1 MLLFMA
7 SKPYRIKPVAK
18 RALRYLVVGG
28 FNTAIGYGIG
38 VGSYLLLASHLPILL
53 IGVIGNVIAISISFV
68 TYKIFVF
75 KTQGQWLTEYA
86 KAFVVY
92 GAMALLGI
100 ALLWLLVGH
109 LQLSIWIAQGII
121 IGATVVISYLSHAR
135 FTFHR

>member
-1 MLLFMA
+1 M
-7 SKPYRIKPVAK
+7 AK

-100 ALLWLLVGH
+100 ALLWLLVGQ

>member
-1 MLLFMA
+1 M
-7 SKPYRIKPVAK
+7 AK

-28 FNTAIGYGIG
+28 FNTMIGYGVG
-38 VGSYLLLASHLPILL
+38 VGSYLFLASHLPILA
-53 IGVIGNVIAISISFV
+53 IGLIGNVIAISISFV

-75 KTQGQWLTEYA
+75 KTQGQWLIEYA

-100 ALLWLLVGH
+100 ALLWLLVGQLH
-109 LQLSIWIAQGII
+109 LSIWLAQGII
-121 IGATVVISYLSHAR
+121 IGTTVVISYLSHAR

>member
-1 MLLFMA
+1 MLLFMV

-28 FNTAIGYGIG
+28 FNTIIGYGIG
-38 VGSYLLLASHLPILL
+38 VGIYLLLAPYWSILL
-53 IGVIGNVIAISISFV
+53 IGVIANVIAISISFV

-86 KAFVVY
+86 KAFIVY

-100 ALLWLLVGH
+100 VLLWLLVGQLH
-109 LQLSIWIAQGII
+109 LSIWIAQGII
-121 IGATVVISYLSHAR
+121 ILTTVVISYLSHAR
-135 FTFHR
+135 FTFRR